1 MRKKVSA
8 LVASL
13 LAVVLI
19 AFGAPAIAS
28 ADQVTAI
35 DSWNS
40 VISTDKAGIVTV
52 KNTVSPIAYGNSVDY
67 ALPVE
72 TSWDKVKGFSDAK
85 SIKYSYRNFTVSEG
99 YEIKVITNAHWV
111 ILSIYPTENVAE
123 QPELSFSYDVHN
135 AAFDTE
141 KAQQINVPLF
151 PENFSSSIANY
162 SVSMD
167 ADSTPYDSYC
177 IRKEVQSSDCVNAEG
192 VAEDNVVYAGAYN
205 VGDRIG
211 IRATYPADS
220 FTLKGHKSS
229 SFEGIVKNSDT
240 SETKNVELPASYID
254 NIDKW
259 DSTVDLVFDDAG
271 NSSLV
276 MKNKV
281 SFDAEK
287 NTSDQLAF
295 GFPLVLNNVQQNYTD
310 FAVTTPGYTI
320 EANSDDI
327 ATNPNGIVAVVVKPE
342 AVAEG
347 GNSTPSDEETAAPEA
362 EATTAPAL
370 TEIEFS
376 YKVNNVMRQST
387 VDNMGVGYVLA
398 LVKPTAPAVNV
409 KEITTNLT
417 SGQKVAGSE
426 SVCSYDEGADYECA
440 NKNDGASYSAT
451 GKIDSSYYVSW
462 GFDADALPGGAI
474 LAPNF
479 DGTDSGEGT
488 VVPAP
493 EAPAEPS
500 EPVDFSGFWG
510 FLGNAGT
517 FLAILGALAL
527 GVMMIFKTLGNAQYL
542 RRNGIKKTSYGVAG
556 GKPSYFIPSMADF
569 KLPKKKGSAGENVGN
584 SLRAVGKEIF
594 NLKPKFDMGFE
605 QGGAGNVV
613 QDIIFRPPRLDDGAE
628 IKPYLYPFLSQKS
641 EESAMLTSA
650 LSIVGGLASKDA
662 IRLVHDNNGRA
673 GIQIQPDGM
682 DKSLSPIEVVALQQL
697 QDTTVSGRLP
707 VLTPR
712 MLERITDDT
721 RLGNMIKDEVKQLG
735 FFNEETG
742 LMNARNRASTLVGS
756 GAGVLGVG
764 GAVAGGIALFAGAPL
779 IALAG
784 AGVAAASFLGMKK
797 PLNNAI
803 QDHHV
808 RSVTGTGYLA
818 RMEAFRNY
826 FKKANPDSRYS
837 VERADVDAE
846 YLPWA
851 LAFDLPEK
859 WVDTFSAP
867 TSTSG
872 KNVLISGNSYPSNTL
887 ANSLRN
893 VIKDIQTKTG
903 QDQLLDKDRF

>member
-1 MRKKVSA
+1 MRKKFYAV
-8 LVASL
+8 LASL
-13 LAVVLI
+13 LAVFMI
-19 AFGAPAIAS
+19 AVATPSFAS
-28 ADQVTAI
+28 ADQLTTV

-40 VISTDKAGIVTV
+40 VISTDKNGIVTV
-52 KNTVSPIAYGNSVDY
+52 KNTVSPIPAGDSVDY

-99 YEIKVITNAHWV
+99 YEIKVVTNAHWV
-111 ILSIYPTENVAE
+111 ILSVYPTSDAAE
-123 QPELSFSYDVHN
+123 QPELTFSYDVHN
-135 AAFDTE
+135 AAFATDD
-141 KAQQINVPLF
+141 AQQINVPLF
-151 PENFSSSIANY
+151 PENFGSAITNY

-167 ADSTPYDSYC
+167 SNSTPYENYC
-177 IRKEVQSSDCVNAEG
+177 IRKEVKSTDCANADG
-192 VAEDNVVYAGAYN
+192 DDADNVMYSGAYN

-211 IRATYPADS
+211 IRATYPADT

-229 SFEGIVKNSDT
+229 SFEGIVKSSD
-240 SETKNVELPASYID
+240 SAEVKEVELPQSYVNEIESW
-254 NIDKW
+254 N
-259 DSTVDLVFDDAG
+259 STVNLEFTDDGKSSMLVNNTIVFDA
-271 NSSLV
+271 NQ
-276 MKNKV
+276 NK
-281 SFDAEK
+281 
-287 NTSDQLAF
+287 SDQLAF
-295 GFPLVLNNVQQNYTD
+295 GFPLVLNNVQQNYSD
-310 FAVTTPGYTI
+310 FETVTEGYAI

-327 ATNPNGIVAVVVKPE
+327 ATNPDGIMAVVVKPE
-342 AVAEG
+342 VVSG
-347 GNSTPSDEETAAPEA
+347 GNTTPDDESTPEE
-362 EATTAPAL
+362 TTAPETAVEPNL
-370 TEIEFS
+370 KTIEFS
-376 YKVNNVMRQST
+376 YKINNVVRQST
-387 VDNMGVGYVLA
+387 ADNMGEGYIIA
-398 LVKPTAPAVNV
+398 LVKPSAPKVTV
-409 KEITTNLT
+409 KEITADLA
-417 SGQKVAGSE
+417 SGQTVAGSE
-426 SVCSYDEGADYECA
+426 SVCSYEDGAEYECE
-440 NKNDGASYSAT
+440 NTNSGASYSAK
-451 GKIDSSYYVSW
+451 GDINSEYYVSW
-462 GFDADALPGGAI
+462 GFEASALPSGIVA
-474 LAPNF
+474 APSF
-479 DGTDSGEGT
+479 DGTGGEE
-488 VVPAP
+488 VINPAP
-493 EAPAEPS
+493 EEPAEP
-500 EPVDFSGFWG
+500 VDMSGFWG
-510 FLGNAGT
+510 FLGNAFV
-517 FLAILGALAL
+517 FLLVVGALLL
-527 GVMMIFKTLGNAQYL
+527 GVVMFLKALGNAQYR
-542 RRNGIKKTSYGVAG
+542 RRNGIKKTSYGVAS

-569 KLPKKKGSAGENVGN
+569 KLPKKKGKDETAGTGMRPVG
-584 SLRAVGKEIF
+584 LDIF

-613 QDIIFRPPRLDDGAE
+613 QDMIFRPPRLDDGGE
-628 IKPYLYPFLSQKS
+628 IKPYLYPFLSQKN
-641 EESAMLTSA
+641 EDSAMLTSA

-697 QDTTVSGRLP
+697 QDTTVAGRLP
-707 VLTPR
+707 VLTPH
-712 MLERITDDT
+712 MLKRITDDT

-742 LMNARNRASTLVGS
+742 IMNARNRASALVGS

-797 PLNNAI
+797 PLDNAI
-803 QDHHV
+803 QDHRV

-851 LAFDLPEK
+851 LVFDLPEK

-893 VIKDIQTKTG
+893 VIKEIQTKTG